1 MKTAVSLPDD
11 IFQRAE
17 RLARRTRRTRSRL
30 VADALDEYLARHEA
44 DDVTDAM
51 NAALADI
58 GEAVDGFS
66 EAAAR
71 RTLRRSE
78 W

>member
-71 RTLRRSE
+71 RT
-78 W
+78 